1 MQLRKWQSDWE
12 GLAIKIVDTTNEN
25 YDASWV
31 QDLIK
36 HRFYSWGGRSSI
48 EVFEGRGYSPSVF
61 TYLPS
66 IFCRPDLL
74 FQRCSSRR
82 RVVADDCAKY
92 RILRTCRYFAVFG
105 GGARGAHPPYLLI
118 YPAFSAVPIF
128 FSALFF

>member
-48 EVFEGRGYSPSVF
+48 EVFEGAGWDIFYRGIQGAGVG
-61 TYLPS
+61 
-66 IFCRPDLL
+66 DLL
-74 FQRCSSRR
+74 
-82 RVVADDCAKY
+82 
-92 RILRTCRYFAVFG
+92 
-105 GGARGAHPPYLLI
+105 
-118 YPAFSAVPIF
+118 
-128 FSALFF
+128 